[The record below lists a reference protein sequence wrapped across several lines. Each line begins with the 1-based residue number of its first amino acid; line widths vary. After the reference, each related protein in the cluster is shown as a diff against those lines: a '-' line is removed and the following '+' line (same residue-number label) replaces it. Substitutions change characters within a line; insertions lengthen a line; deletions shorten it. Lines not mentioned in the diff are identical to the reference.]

1 MDKLIL
7 SMIMLVL
14 LSCNACNKHEHRKT
28 TGKTSSLKLGKKTGP
43 KKNVIHILPLGE
55 VKAEYVNEVVSA
67 VKKFYGYDCA
77 VLPQVKPTDDIM
89 ATSQMRYEASK
100 ILDKYNSKDY
110 LLILTTEDI
119 ACRTEKSSE
128 WGIFGLGYM
137 PGTTCV
143 VSTFRFRRTDGNLV
157 PNSVLLERIDKIC
170 LHEIGHNLGL
180 DHCMNDPQCMMNP
193 ANGTIRQLDRER
205 IWFCDKC
212 MIHLKH

>member
-1 MDKLIL
+1 MDKLIV
-7 SMIMLVL
+7 SSIILVL
-14 LSCNACNKHEHRKT
+14 LFCSGCNKNEHRT
-28 TGKTSSLKLGKKTGP
+28 TARKSPSREQAKKTGP
-43 KKNVIHILPLGE
+43 EKKVIHILPLGE

-67 VKKFYGYDCA
+67 VKKFYGYDCV

-89 ATSQMRYEASK
+89 AASRMRYEAGK
-100 ILDKYNSKDY
+100 ILQKYNSKEF

-143 VSTFRFRRTDGNLV
+143 VSTFRLRRTNGYLV
-157 PNSVLLERIDKIC
+157 SSTVLMERLDKIC

-180 DHCMNDPQCMMNP
+180 DHCMNDPRCMMNT
-193 ANGTIRQLDRER
+193 ADGTIRQVDREK

-212 MIHLKH
+212 TVRLKL